1 MVFSGTIYS
10 SKSAT
15 FELTGQQLTRVLLPR
30 FLSLP
35 ALIISAH
42 MFLAIPTPLSFIS
55 CILLPEPYIYPLPL
69 LNCITKP
76 SLLNSSLI
84 QLTDFISMENLTLP
98 PTTVTTNI
106 TTTLYNHQEQTS
118 TNTTLYNQEETLT
131 LGNQERPNMINE
143 AYSYVPSFAMH
154 HSKFHNT
161 SPYLQ
166 SNNQN
171 MQFPYSHLYRRAVP
185 VVFPGYPYQVEGS
198 GTVKET
204 PNSFPDRLLSNGNV
218 GHTVQRTISIPPA
231 GLSEFQKPR
240 RSKPSITNSS
250 RSKTKQK
257 MGKRAASS
265 YGSNGDQDLYTIST
279 PDNRKLRVL
288 LQKDLSSSDVGTV
301 GRIVLPKRE
310 AERNLPSLSDKEGIQ
325 LVMRDVCSTRQ
336 WQMRYRFWSNHKGRM
351 YLLDQIGDFV
361 GQNGLEI
368 GDCLTIYEDES
379 KNLYFSIRKAEKP
392 AQQPLNEPR
401 NACYSYGSIPFT
413 EGATDEDTLS
423 LQILTEELKHTDQE
437 NNSLTTL
444 IQTLL
449 HQPNNQQ

>member
-84 QLTDFISMENLTLP
+84 QLTDFISMENLTVP

-257 MGKRAASS
+257 MGKHAASS

-310 AERNLPSLSDKEGIQ
+310 AERNLPSLSDKE
-325 LVMRDVCSTRQ
+325 
-336 WQMRYRFWSNHKGRM
+336 
-351 YLLDQIGDFV
+351 GDFV